1 MIKWI
6 ALRSEGPVFAST
18 MQTLKKLET
27 NLVPNKDTGD
37 GPEYY
42 EAGPGSLAIY
52 TCSSPDKDK
61 PNEDRIAI
69 IPYGNNSL
77 ILMIADGAGGHAS
90 GDTAS
95 ATAIKLICKSIM
107 KTDHENSEL
116 REAILAGIETAN
128 TELMNSAPGSATTIS
143 LAEIHRDTVR
153 TYHAGDTEIIVTGL
167 KGKLKYQ
174 TLIHSPV
181 GYAVE
186 AGLLDEADAIMHEDR
201 HIVSNV
207 LGFSDMHITIGSP
220 FRLDTYDT
228 LLIATDGLFD
238 NLQKDEILELIRK
251 GPLKD
256 CANNLVAMT
265 SERMFEKDREKPS
278 KIDDLSF
285 ILFRPKRATERR
297 NTQQ

>member
-1 MIKWI
+1 
-6 ALRSEGPVFAST
+6 
-18 MQTLKKLET
+18 MQTLKKLDT
-27 NLVPNKDTGD
+27 SLVPNEDTVG

-42 EAGPGSLAIY
+42 EAGPGRLAVY
-52 TCSSPDKDK
+52 TCSSPDKDR
-61 PNEDRIAI
+61 PNEDRIAVV
-69 IPYGNNSL
+69 PHGDSSL
-77 ILMIADGAGGHAS
+77 ILMVADGAGGHAN

-95 ATAIKLICKSIM
+95 STAIKLICKSIR
-107 KTDHENSEL
+107 KTGHENSEL
-116 REAILAGIETAN
+116 REAILTGIETAN
-128 TELMNSAPGSATTIS
+128 ARLLDSAPGSATTIS

-207 LGFSDMHITIGSP
+207 LGFPDMHITIGSP
-220 FRLDTYDT
+220 FRLDAYDT

-251 GPLKD
+251 GTLKN
-256 CANNLVAMT
+256 CANNLVEMA

-278 KIDDLSF
+278 KLDDLSF
-285 ILFRPKRATERR
+285 ILFRPNRSTERR
-297 NTQQ
+297 VY